1 MTLKA
6 FINQFSHVFEETDVT
21 KINFDDSYLDL
32 DEWDSMTALAVMAH
46 FDEEFDLKIEPGVLF
61 KCNSFKELYDLLYNK

>member
-6 FINQFSHVFEETDVT
+6 FVNQFSHVFEETDVN
-21 KINFDDSYLDL
+21 KININDSYQDL
-32 DEWDSMTALAVMAH
+32 DEWDSMTALSVIAH
-46 FDEEFDLKIEPGVLF
+46 FDEEFDLKIEPDILF